1 MAAEAEEQRL
11 ASQEGGGGAG
21 VASRPRFETIA
32 YDVTPSTNQGL
43 VDKFR
48 DCDFT
53 FGPDNSATASAEAA
67 VVGGESNTVPDRAN
81 AEKTDLKSAQE
92 KEKSPNSR
100 SECSPPGLHVLVPA
114 MALAGAGVRPQSL
127 SPAHAGRSG
136 PVAGAGGAAKQPTG
150 VAGMLSI
157 SSELMRANKLKRR
170 DTLAVRHSYM
180 LLYYMYCT
188 LT

>member
-21 VASRPRFETIA
+21 VVSRPRFETIA

-67 VVGGESNTVPDRAN
+67 AGEGESNTAP
-81 AEKTDLKSAQE
+81 E
-92 KEKSPNSR
+92 KEKLAQSR

-127 SPAHAGRSG
+127 SPAHAGRTG
-136 PVAGAGGAAKQPTG
+136 PVAGAGGAAKQPAG

-157 SSELMRANKLKRR
+157 SSELIRANKLKRR

-180 LLYYMYCT
+180 LLYCIVH
-188 LT
+188 